1 MSDEKCLVP
10 LEQIKFQLS
19 LSLTTTAQA
28 PFDKLTH
35 KPSTSKYD
43 FIKSN
48 NAAPSDGMLCCKKTY
63 SALRKYKKLT
73 PFSKQR
79 KINQRNH
86 MLYKLQLI
94 VTRGLIR

>member
-48 NAAPSDGMLCCKKTY
+48 NAAPSDGMLCCKKNV
-63 SALRKYKKLT
+63 
-73 PFSKQR
+73 FCIE
-79 KINQRNH
+79 KIQKANSI
-86 MLYKLQLI
+86 L
-94 VTRGLIR
+94 